1 MTNNNRIYR
10 RDQLRFL
17 TADVNRILAKA
28 REIEKDFPIEE
39 DGRNGAKEDLD
50 RAIYHLNKAFYHLN
64 WTLAGEM
71 DPWD

>member
-17 TADVNRILAKA
+17 TASVNHILAKA
-28 REIEKDFPIEE
+28 KEIQKDFPDEE

-50 RAIYHLNKAFYHLN
+50 RAIYHLNKAFHHLG
-64 WTLAGEM
+64 WMLAGEM

>member
-17 TADVNRILAKA
+17 TASVNHILAKA
-28 REIEKDFPIEE
+28 KEIQKDFPDEE

-50 RAIYHLNKAFYHLN
+50 RAIYHLNKAFHHLG
-64 WTLAGEM
+64 WTLTGEM

>member
-17 TADVNRILAKA
+17 TADVNHILAKA
-28 REIEKDFPIEE
+28 KEIQKDFPIEE

-50 RAIYHLNKAFYHLN
+50 RAIRHLDKAFYHLS

>member
-17 TADVNRILAKA
+17 TASVNHILAKA
-28 REIEKDFPIEE
+28 KEIQTDFPDEE

-50 RAIYHLNKAFYHLN
+50 RAIYHLNKAFHHLG